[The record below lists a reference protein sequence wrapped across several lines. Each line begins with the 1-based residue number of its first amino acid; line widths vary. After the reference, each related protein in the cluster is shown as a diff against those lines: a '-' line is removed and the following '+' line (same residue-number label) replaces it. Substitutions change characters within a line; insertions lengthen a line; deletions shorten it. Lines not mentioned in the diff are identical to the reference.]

1 MMKVLWKW
9 RSLVLKSVTSCVL
22 VICLAISLSVFHR
35 PVAAQSV
42 SPQTLNNF
50 NTDFT
55 RLRSRVNRLED
66 QLRND
71 NRITTPNIS
80 VPERTA
86 RPPAIVNGRAV
97 GASDPLLERLS
108 TLLIELKEDVN
119 GIDERLTALEA
130 QVREKNN

>member
-1 MMKVLWKW
+1 MIKVLWKW
-9 RSLVLKSVTSCVL
+9 RSLMLESVITCVL
-22 VICLAISLSVFHR
+22 VICLAIALAAVHR

-42 SPQTLNNF
+42 SRQSLNNF

-55 RLRSRVNRLED
+55 KLRTRVNRLED

-80 VPERTA
+80 VPERTEQ
-86 RPPAIVNGRAV
+86 RPAIVNGRAV

-119 GIDERLTALEA
+119 GIDKRLTALEV